1 MDDSGYYVP
10 FYAAP
15 VGPAAATPN
24 ATQFAT
30 VVVKPRGGQRPESI
44 INTLR
49 RDVAKADPN
58 LPLYFIGTPKVN
70 LDAFIAANRVIAAM
84 FSIFG
89 GIAILLASVGIYGVM
104 SFAVNQRT
112 QEFGVR
118 MALGADTPRILRMVL
133 KQGSVQIGL
142 GLFDR
147 TGLAPGDRS
156 RQRHRSRTR
165 SSACPRAI
173 R

>member
-15 VGPAAATPN
+15 VGPAALTPN

-30 VVVKPRGGQRPESI
+30 VVVKPRDGQRPESI

-58 LPLYFIGTPKVN
+58 LPLYFIGTPKMN

-89 GIAILLASVGIYGVM
+89 GIAILLA
-104 SFAVNQRT
+104 
-112 QEFGVR
+112 
-118 MALGADTPRILRMVL
+118 
-133 KQGSVQIGL
+133 
-142 GLFDR
+142 
-147 TGLAPGDRS
+147 RS
-156 RQRHRSRTR
+156 AST
-165 SSACPRAI
+165 A
-173 R
+173 